1 MFLENGAYS
10 IPDYICSLKAG
21 ATPHSFSIFRE
32 SIDQL
37 TYSSLTKLIDKMD
50 K

>member
-10 IPDYICSLKAG
+10 IPDYTCSLKAG
-21 ATPHSFSIFRE
+21 AMSHSFSIFRE
-32 SIDQL
+32 SIHQFA
-37 TYSSLTKLIDKMD
+37 YNSPIKLIDKMD